1 MEDWGRQKDKVEEKK
16 IQAAMCCV
24 AQCLIEIIYIF
35 HRAQFKEVQAIAGFV
50 FGEPSMEE

>member
-16 IQAAMCCV
+16 IQAAVCCV